1 ERVIK
6 AARLYFEDG
15 EPDLAF
21 ELLDCALEQDPHAE
35 PVWLALLET
44 VFLARDAMRY
54 VDCARAF
61 HDAHPAS
68 ESWSEVMRLGRALA
82 PQELLFG
89 PSSGPRDHEHY
100 GPWPHL
106 PNWIQASWDLTAEVV
121 AADFHRAMANRAAAP
136 ILPPSAA

>member
-1 ERVIK
+1 MIPGGPR
-6 AARLYFEDG
+6 ARATA
-15 EPDLAF
+15 PRSAMPASSPC
-21 ELLDCALEQDPHAE
+21 CASEQDPHAE

-106 PNWIQASWDLTAEVV
+106 PN
-121 AADFHRAMANRAAAP
+121 
-136 ILPPSAA
+136 